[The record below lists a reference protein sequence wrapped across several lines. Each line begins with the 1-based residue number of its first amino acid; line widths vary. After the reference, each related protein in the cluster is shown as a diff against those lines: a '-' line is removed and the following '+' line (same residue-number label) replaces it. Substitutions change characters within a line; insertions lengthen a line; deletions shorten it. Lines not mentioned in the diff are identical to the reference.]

1 MLQISCALVHAHGR
15 SVPMCLPVCS
25 AGSYAAAAAVASTC
39 AGSDD
44 GSEGANNVTPSILR
58 KTATSYKPGDGAS
71 VPWRPPGPD
80 NCSRRCPA

>member
-1 MLQISCALVHAHGR
+1 MLQISCADACELWSSRVSAL
-15 SVPMCLPVCS
+15 CA
-25 AGSYAAAAAVASTC
+25 AGSYAAAAVASTY

-71 VPWRPPGPD
+71 VPWRPPGPG
-80 NCSRRCPA
+80 